1 MKTTKNPWLEERG
14 ALYKLFYYLGPC
26 LLIIAFLL
34 LWQGIAS
41 GGKTTLPTPAAALE
55 RLVTIWSGDIAKH
68 PMIYHVGISMRRVL
82 TALIFSVAV
91 GVPFGI
97 AMG

>member
-41 GGKTTLPTPAAALE
+41 GGKTMLP
-55 RLVTIWSGDIAKH
+55 IWSAWSLSGPAIL
-68 PMIYHVGISMRRVL
+68 PSI
-82 TALIFSVAV
+82 
-91 GVPFGI
+91 P
-97 AMG
+97 

>member
-41 GGKTTLPTPAAALE
+41 GGKTTEQDLPRHFQAL
-55 RLVTIWSGDIAKH
+55 V
-68 PMIYHVGISMRRVL
+68 
-82 TALIFSVAV
+82 
-91 GVPFGI
+91 
-97 AMG
+97 

>member
-41 GGKTTLPTPAAALE
+41 G
-55 RLVTIWSGDIAKH
+55 V
-68 PMIYHVGISMRRVL
+68 
-82 TALIFSVAV
+82 
-91 GVPFGI
+91 
-97 AMG
+97 